1 VTAKEYLRQIR
12 QIDHQ
17 LTNLLKERQ
26 ELEKAQTFLRSPQI
40 DGDRVQ
46 TSPSGDPPWFGY
58 LVKWEMLTQQIGRE
72 WDELMEKR
80 HIIITQINSL
90 TDSRYIEI
98 LTKRYVEY
106 KRFKRIAKEMHYSE
120 GRIKHLHGEA
130 LRDIQY
136 VLARQGVL

>member
-1 VTAKEYLRQIR
+1 MTAKEYLRQIR

>member
-1 VTAKEYLRQIR
+1 MTAKEYLRQLR
-12 QIDHQ
+12 RIDQHISS
-17 LTNLLKERQ
+17 LMRERE

-72 WDELMEKR
+72 WDELIEKR

-106 KRFKRIAKEMHYSE
+106 KRFKRIAREMHYSE

-130 LRDIQY
+130 LRAIQHTIA
-136 VLARQGVL
+136 LGGVV